1 MSRNQY
7 LKSLERETLTSRQ
20 VIDDLLRENYELKTL
35 LKEAAKPQYENKH
48 ADKQTYAS

>member
-7 LKSLERETLTSRQ
+7 LKQLEREVASTRQ

-35 LKEAAKPQYENKH
+35 LKGSLQHNELRTQSTNI
-48 ADKQTYAS
+48 SI